1 MPIVTPFSS
10 TSSSKIASAV
20 SSDEPC
26 VAVAG
31 VIGIRILRF
40 GPSIPSLPYGS
51 GAPGAP
57 RVSAR
62 RGTGHLTR

>member
-26 VAVAG
+26 GAVAG

-40 GPSIPSLPYGS
+40 GPSFLSLPYGS
-51 GAPGAP
+51 GTPGTP
-57 RVSAR
+57 RGSAR
-62 RGTGHLTR
+62 RGTGRRTR